1 MPMSSTEPRPL
12 SVAVDIGGTFT
23 DITLQDAATGRAWT
37 AKTPSTPHDPSE
49 GFLNGVRLVLA
60 TAGEQAARIGRVLH
74 GTTIATNLIL
84 ENKGARTALV
94 TTAGFRHVLEI
105 GRQDIPRRAN
115 LHAWVK
121 PQRPVPPSRVFEVT
135 ERIAADGTVLTPL
148 DEASVLR
155 AAEACR
161 QAGVAAVA
169 VCLLHAFT
177 APAHERRVAEL
188 LREALP
194 GIAVTAS
201 VDVLPVVREY
211 ERSLAAILN
220 AQVMPAVSTYVRR
233 LEDRLAAESIDAPL
247 LLMKSNGGVAGA
259 ASIRRAPAVT
269 ALSGPAAGVVGARAM
284 AQAAGVPKI
293 LTVDIG
299 GTSADICLM
308 QGGSINLTQRG
319 SVGDWPLPL
328 PMLDMVTI
336 GAGGGSIA
344 RVTAEGALA
353 VGPESAGAHPGPAC
367 YGRGGTRATV
377 TDAHVVLGHLPAA
390 LLGGRMHLDAAAAA
404 EVVRREVAEP
414 LGLGLHEA
422 ARGILAVVDSNM
434 VGALRVVSVE
444 RGHDPR
450 DFTLVPFGGA
460 GPLHGCAL
468 AEMIGIGQVLV
479 PPAPGVL
486 CAQGLLSA
494 DLRAEFS
501 RSVLPGQADVAA
513 IDAGF
518 AALAEE
524 AEAWFAEEG
533 VPPEARGTAP
543 VVLMRYAGQG
553 GELPVPWRGAS
564 APGDFAAAHRAL
576 YGFDLPQG
584 RAEIVTL
591 RLEAVGALPTPQ
603 TTALPPG
610 KGLAPYGTQLVHFE
624 SGDAQAG
631 LYDRAA
637 LGHGDVLRGPAIL
650 TQLDATTLLPPGW
663 SAEALAFGALLLRRD
678 GESLPR

>member
-1 MPMSSTEPRPL
+1 MPSTEPRPL

-23 DITLQDAATGRAWT
+23 DITLQDSETGRAWT

-49 GFLNGVRLVLA
+49 GFLNGVRLVLE
-60 TAGEQAARIGRVLH
+60 TAGEQAVRIGRVLH

-84 ENKGARTALV
+84 ENKGAATALV
-94 TTAGFRHVLEI
+94 TTQGFRHVLEI

-121 PQRPVPPSRVFEVT
+121 PQRPVPPARVFEVT
-135 ERIAADGTVLTPL
+135 ERVAADGSVLLPL

-161 QAGVAAVA
+161 EAGVAAVA

-177 APAHERRVAEL
+177 APAHERRVAAM
-188 LREALP
+188 LRAALP

-220 AQVMPAVSTYVRR
+220 AQVMPAVATYVQR
-233 LEDRLAAESIDAPL
+233 LEERLAEDAIAAPL

-284 AQAAGVPKI
+284 AEAAGVPKI

-308 QGGSINLTQRG
+308 QGGAINLTQRG

-353 VGPESAGAHPGPAC
+353 VGPESAGANPGPAC
-367 YGRGGTRATV
+367 YGRGGQRATV
-377 TDAHVVLGHLPAA
+377 TDAHVVLGHLPTA
-390 LLGGRMHLDAAAAA
+390 LLGGRMQLDAAAAEA
-404 EVVRREVAEP
+404 VVMREVAAP
-414 LGLGLHEA
+414 LNLSLHEA

-450 DFTLVPFGGA
+450 DFALVPFGGA

-468 AEMIGIGQVLV
+468 AAMLGIDRVLV

-501 RSVLPGQADVAA
+501 RSVRPDQADLAT
-513 IDAGF
+513 IEAGF
-518 AALAEE
+518 AALEAE

-533 VPPEARGTAP
+533 VAPAARATAR

-553 GELPVPWRGAS
+553 GELPVPWRGAT
-564 APGDFAAAHRAL
+564 AAADFAAAHRAL

-591 RLEAVGALPTPQ
+591 RLEAVGALPPP
-603 TTALPPG
+603 ALPTLPAG
-610 KGLAPYGTQLVHFE
+610 RGASPYATQPVHFE
-624 SGDAQAG
+624 GGTAEAA

-637 LGHGDVLRGPAIL
+637 LGQGDVLRGPAIL
-650 TQLDATTLLPPGW
+650 TQLDATTLVPPGW
-663 SAEALAFGALLLRRD
+663 EATVLPAGAILLRRC
-678 GESLPR
+678 

>member
-1 MPMSSTEPRPL
+1 MSSTEARPL

-23 DITLQDAATGRAWT
+23 DITLQDSETGLAWT
-37 AKTPSTPHDPSE
+37 AKTPSTPHDPSIA
-49 GFLNGVRLVLA
+49 FLTGVRLALEV
-60 TAGEQAARIGRVLH
+60 AAESASRIGRVLH

-84 ENKGARTALV
+84 ENKGARTALI

-121 PQRPVPPSRVFEVT
+121 PARPVPPSRVFEVA
-135 ERIAADGTVLTPL
+135 ERIGADGAVLLPL
-148 DEASVLR
+148 DEASVLA

-161 QAGVAAVA
+161 ESGVAAIA
-169 VCLLHAFT
+169 ICLLHAFT
-177 APAHERRVAEL
+177 APAHEQRVAEL
-188 LREALP
+188 LRAALP
-194 GIAVTAS
+194 GVAITAS

-220 AQVMPAVSTYVRR
+220 AQVMPAVSTYVAR
-233 LEDRLAAESIDAPL
+233 LEERLVEAGIAAPL

-284 AQAAGVPKI
+284 AEAAGVPNI

-308 QGGSINLTQRG
+308 RGGALHLTQRG

-328 PMLDMVTI
+328 PMMDMVTI
-336 GAGGGSIA
+336 GAGGGSLA
-344 RVTAEGALA
+344 RVTREGALA
-353 VGPESAGAHPGPAC
+353 VGPESAGANPGPAC

-377 TDAHVVLGHLPAA
+377 TDAHVVLGHLPAS
-390 LLGGRMHLDAAAAA
+390 LLGGRMALDVAAAAQA
-404 EVVRREVAEP
+404 VQREVATP
-414 LGLGLHEA
+414 LGLGLYEA

-450 DFTLVPFGGA
+450 DFALVPFGGA

-468 AEMIGIGQVLV
+468 AAMLGITRVLV

-494 DLRAEFS
+494 DMRAEFS
-501 RSVLPGQADVAA
+501 RSILPAQAGDPAL
-513 IDAGF
+513 IDAAF
-518 AALAEE
+518 VALEAE

-533 VPPEARGTAP
+533 VAPEARSTTRT
-543 VVLMRYAGQG
+543 VLMRYAGQG
-553 GELPVPWRGAS
+553 AELPVPWRGEDA
-564 APGDFAAAHRAL
+564 AADFAAAHRAL
-576 YGFDLPQG
+576 YGFDLPEG

-591 RLEAVGALPTPQ
+591 RLEAIGALPPN
-603 TTALPPG
+603 PVPF
-610 KGLAPYGTQLVHFE
+610 LAAGVGARPTGTQTVHFE
-624 SGDAQAG
+624 AGPAEAALFDRASLSSGDCF
-631 LYDRAA
+631 
-637 LGHGDVLRGPAIL
+637 VGPAIV
-650 TQLDATTLLPPGW
+650 TQLDATTLVPPGW
-663 SAEALAFGALLLRRD
+663 TAEV
-678 GESLPR
+678 LPRGAMLLIGG

>member
-1 MPMSSTEPRPL
+1 MSSTDPRPL

-37 AKTPSTPHDPSE
+37 AKTPSTPQDPSE
-49 GFLNGVRLVLA
+49 AFQTGVRLALEV
-60 TAGEQAARIGRVLH
+60 AGESAARVGRVLH

-84 ENKGARTALV
+84 EGKGARAALV

-121 PQRPVPPSRVFEVT
+121 PARPVPPSRVFEVT
-135 ERIAADGTVLTPL
+135 ERIGADGTVLVPL

-155 AAEACR
+155 AAEQCR
-161 QAGVAAVA
+161 EAGVEAVA

-177 APAHERRVAEL
+177 APAHEARVAAL

-194 GIAVTAS
+194 GVAVTAS

-233 LEDRLAAESIDAPL
+233 LEDRLAGDGIAAPL

-269 ALSGPAAGVVGARAM
+269 ALSGPAAGVVGARAV
-284 AQAAGVPKI
+284 AAAAGVPNI

-308 QGGSINLTQRG
+308 KDGAIALTQRG
-319 SVGDWPLPL
+319 TVGDWPLPL

-336 GAGGGSIA
+336 GAGGGSLA
-344 RVTAEGALA
+344 RVTKDGALA
-353 VGPESAGAHPGPAC
+353 VGPESAGALPGPAC

-377 TDAHVVLGHLPAA
+377 TDAHVVLGHLPPS
-390 LLGGRMHLDAAAAA
+390 LLGGRMRLDVAAA
-404 EVVRREVAEP
+404 EAAVRREVAEP
-414 LGLGLHEA
+414 LGMGLHEA

-468 AEMIGIGQVLV
+468 AAMLGIRQVLV
-479 PPAPGVL
+479 PPSPGVL
-486 CAQGLLSA
+486 CAQGLLFA

-501 RSVLPGQADVAA
+501 RSVLPGQAEEPGLV
-513 IDAGF
+513 DATF
-518 AALAEE
+518 AALAAE
-524 AEAWFAEEG
+524 ATAWFAEEG
-533 VPPEARGTAP
+533 VPMDARRADP

-553 GELPVPWRGAS
+553 SELPVPWRGPAS
-564 APGDFAAAHRAL
+564 AAGDFAATHRAL
-576 YGFDLPQG
+576 YGFDLPEG
-584 RAEIVTL
+584 RPEIVTL
-591 RLEAVGALPTPQ
+591 RLEAVGTLPAPLVPE
-603 TTALPPG
+603 LPPG
-610 KGLAPYGTQLVHFE
+610 RGAEPAGTHTVHLASGTAE
-624 SGDAQAG
+624 AS

-637 LGHGDVLRGPAIL
+637 LGSGDRITGPAII
-650 TQLDATTLLPPGW
+650 TQLDATTLVRDGWNAEVLPR
-663 SAEALAFGALLLRRD
+663 GAILLRR
-678 GESLPR
+678 L